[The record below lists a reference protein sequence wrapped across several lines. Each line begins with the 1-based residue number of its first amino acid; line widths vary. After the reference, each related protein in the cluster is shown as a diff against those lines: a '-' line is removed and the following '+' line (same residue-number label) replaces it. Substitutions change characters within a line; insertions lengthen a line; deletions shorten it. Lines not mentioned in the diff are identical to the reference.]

1 MQEHKTIQD
10 YLETAAAQIR
20 WKRAR
25 SVVMPELRRHL
36 EDQRDAFAAEG
47 HEDAEG
53 LAVEEMG
60 DPVTVGTELDSIH
73 RPRPQWGLLAL
84 TMLLALC
91 GALLQIW
98 LTVSWSYCYK
108 DAGPFHTLTAFAL
121 GCGALLLGYFLDPA
135 RLARYGRMIYLGAIA
150 AGLIALLASPR
161 PQSFSLYAIYLT
173 LCYPAVYALWLYTCR
188 RKGWAGLLLAVGG
201 GIALAVICVLAPR
214 LSSLLTLLLT
224 GFVLLLTAAWKDW
237 FGLGRRKSLGVVL
250 LCGAALAGIA
260 LWILVPSLS
269 GSGRLAVALH
279 PELDPTGSGYQASAI
294 RKVLDLSQWLGQ
306 GAWNTGI
313 SPYPFEQTV
322 PGCGSDTFLTTII
335 YKLGWAPFLAVVL
348 AFAVL
353 AIWLLRRCL
362 KHKSQLGRMVALA
375 VVMTLC
381 MQALYSVAWNLGVT
395 LFAAEFPLLIGNTN
409 TVINMGLIGLA
420 LSVFR
425 GESIAR
431 DNICADT
438 PPLPRY
444 HIKISLQRY

>member
-1 MQEHKTIQD
+1 MQEHKTIRD

-98 LTVSWSYCYK
+98 LTASWSYCYK
-108 DAGPFHTLTAFAL
+108 DADPFHTLTAFAL

-161 PQSFSLYAIYLT
+161 PQSVSLYAIYLT

-201 GIALAVICVLAPR
+201 GIPLAVICVLAPR

-224 GFVLLLTAAWKDW
+224 GFVLLLTAAWKD
-237 FGLGRRKSLGVVL
+237 
-250 LCGAALAGIA
+250 
-260 LWILVPSLS
+260 
-269 GSGRLAVALH
+269 
-279 PELDPTGSGYQASAI
+279 
-294 RKVLDLSQWLGQ
+294 
-306 GAWNTGI
+306 
-313 SPYPFEQTV
+313 
-322 PGCGSDTFLTTII
+322 
-335 YKLGWAPFLAVVL
+335 
-348 AFAVL
+348 
-353 AIWLLRRCL
+353 
-362 KHKSQLGRMVALA
+362 
-375 VVMTLC
+375 
-381 MQALYSVAWNLGVT
+381 
-395 LFAAEFPLLIGNTN
+395 
-409 TVINMGLIGLA
+409 
-420 LSVFR
+420 
-425 GESIAR
+425 
-431 DNICADT
+431 
-438 PPLPRY
+438 
-444 HIKISLQRY
+444 

>member
-1 MQEHKTIQD
+1 MQAHKTIQD
-10 YLETAAAQIR
+10 YLETAAAEIR

-25 SVVMPELRRHL
+25 SVVIPELRRHL

-47 HEDAEG
+47 REDAEG

-60 DPVTVGTELDSIH
+60 DPVTVGAELNAIH

-98 LTVSWSYCYK
+98 LTAAWSYCCK
-108 DAGPFHTLTAFAL
+108 DADPFRTLTAFAL

-135 RLARYGRMIYLGAIA
+135 RLARYGRLIYLVAIA
-150 AGLIALLASPR
+150 AGLIALLFSPR
-161 PQSFSLYAIYLT
+161 PQSVSLYAVYLT
-173 LCYPAVYALWLYTCR
+173 LCYPAVYALWLCTCR
-188 RKGWAGLLLAVGG
+188 RKGWAGLLLAMGG
-201 GIALAVICVLAPR
+201 GIPLAVLCVLAPR

-224 GFVLLLTAAWKDW
+224 GFVLLLTASWTDW
-237 FGLGRRKSLGVVL
+237 FGLGRRKSMGVVL
-250 LCGAALAGIA
+250 LCGAVLAALA
-260 LWILVPSLS
+260 LWFLVSSLS
-269 GSGRLAVALH
+269 GSGRLAGALH
-279 PELDPTGSGYQASAI
+279 PELDPTGSGYQASTI

-306 GAWNTGI
+306 GTWNTGI
-313 SPYPFEQTV
+313 SAYPFEQTV
-322 PGCGSDTFLTTII
+322 PGCGNDAFLTTII
-335 YKLGWAPFLAVVL
+335 YKLGWASFLSIVL

-353 AIWLLRRCL
+353 TLWLLRRCL

-395 LFAAEFPLLIGNTN
+395 LFAAEFPLLIGNSN

-431 DNICADT
+431 DNRCENA

-444 HIKISLQRY
+444 HIRISLQRY

>member
-1 MQEHKTIQD
+1 M
-10 YLETAAAQIR
+10 
-20 WKRAR
+20 
-25 SVVMPELRRHL
+25 
-36 EDQRDAFAAEG
+36 
-47 HEDAEG
+47 
-53 LAVEEMG
+53 
-60 DPVTVGTELDSIH
+60 
-73 RPRPQWGLLAL
+73 
-84 TMLLALC
+84 
-91 GALLQIW
+91 
-98 LTVSWSYCYK
+98 
-108 DAGPFHTLTAFAL
+108 
-121 GCGALLLGYFLDPA
+121 
-135 RLARYGRMIYLGAIA
+135 
-150 AGLIALLASPR
+150 
-161 PQSFSLYAIYLT
+161 
-173 LCYPAVYALWLYTCR
+173 
-188 RKGWAGLLLAVGG
+188 
-201 GIALAVICVLAPR
+201 
-214 LSSLLTLLLT
+214 
-224 GFVLLLTAAWKDW
+224 
-237 FGLGRRKSLGVVL
+237 GVVL

-260 LWILVPSLS
+260 LWALLPSLS

-279 PELDPTGSGYQASAI
+279 PELDPTGVGYQASVI
-294 RKVLDLSQWLGQ
+294 RKILDLSQWLGQ
-306 GAWNTGI
+306 GTWNTGI

-322 PGCGSDTFLTTII
+322 PGCGSDAFLTTII

-353 AIWLLRRCL
+353 TLWLLRRCL

-444 HIKISLQRY
+444 HIKISLQKY